1 LKSLLLK
8 NNSKYIPNTDTT
20 INIDS
25 SQQQIQIRLTAHL
38 GLIVPK
44 LSSES
49 QEPKCYAQVA
59 DTICT
64 WEEGKALV
72 FDDSYEHEVVLKSSS
87 SSQEDEQPEQMR
99 SVLLIQF
106 WHPCLISK
114 QKALEE
120 ALYTKTYDQ
129 IRHYCPPIPT
139 TINTCTLLSSS
150 SSKDN
155 NNNDSYYW
163 RCCTESTICSR
174 CWRTGYDSIRVINNY
189 QTHGIDDGDIHF
201 ICVCGEWI
209 Q

>member
-87 SSQEDEQPEQMR
+87 SSSSQEDEQPEQMR

-106 WHPCLISK
+106 WYPCLIIK
-114 QKALEE
+114 QKTLEE
-120 ALYTKTYDQ
+120 ALYTKTL
-129 IRHYCPPIPT
+129 IHVLCFHRHLAK
-139 TINTCTLLSSS
+139 TIIITIHIIGVVVQKVQYVQDVGEQDMIQSVSLTII
-150 SSKDN
+150 K
-155 NNNDSYYW
+155 
-163 RCCTESTICSR
+163 RRMESMT
-174 CWRTGYDSIRVINNY
+174 VI
-189 QTHGIDDGDIHF
+189 F
-201 ICVCGEWI
+201 ILFCLW
-209 Q
+209 